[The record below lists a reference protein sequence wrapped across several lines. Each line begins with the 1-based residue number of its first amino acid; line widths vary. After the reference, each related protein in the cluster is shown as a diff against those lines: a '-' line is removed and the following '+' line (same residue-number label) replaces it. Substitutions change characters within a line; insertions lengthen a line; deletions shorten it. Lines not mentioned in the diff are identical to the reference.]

1 MPRKRHIHGGTEI
14 SSTSV
19 YQPDVTGGA
28 HLRLERLSA
37 NASSTTWHDI
47 TASGNNAT
55 ATDAAIFADFNFDGV
70 TDSVQVAGPDPS
82 GDQSQD
88 FSFAF
93 WYRRTLDTVQ
103 QSTIADNRAP
113 LPAGQDGGWTLR
125 DNQKTLPDPP
135 GPPPYNYSDYFL
147 SVYTTFGNY
156 NISNVAPGTDSNW
169 HYAVIVWENGYGWRF
184 YADGAK
190 YLPDATTFTVANVD
204 GSPMRIGRGA
214 YNHYS
219 GYIDTVRVWPRIL
232 SPDEILR
239 DYHAGKAAHT

>member
-1 MPRKRHIHGGTEI
+1 MNPFLL
-14 SSTSV
+14 
-19 YQPDVTGGA
+19 QPVPTGDA
-28 HLRLERLSA
+28 TLRLERLSA
-37 NASSTTWHDI
+37 TSASTTWHDI
-47 TASGNNAT
+47 SSSNNNAT

-70 TDSVQVAGPDPS
+70 TDSVQVTSADPS
-82 GDQSQD
+82 ADQSQD

-113 LPAGQDGGWTLR
+113 LPAGSDGGWTFR

-135 GPPPYNYSDYFL
+135 GAPPYNHSDYFL
-147 SVYTTFGNY
+147 SVYTVFADY
-156 NISNVAPGTDSNW
+156 NITNMSPGTDSNW
-169 HYAVIVWENGYGWRF
+169 HYAVVVWENGFGWRF
-184 YADGAK
+184 YADSAQ
-190 YLPDATTFTVANVD
+190 YQVPAPTATVANVD

-232 SPDEILR
+232 SGDEILR
-239 DYHAGKAAHT
+239 DYNAGKVDHT

>member
-1 MPRKRHIHGGTEI
+1 MRRKH
-14 SSTSV
+14 V
-19 YQPDVTGGA
+19 KPPVVTGDA
-28 HLRLERLSA
+28 ALRLESLSA
-37 NASSTTWHDI
+37 TSASTTWYDI
-47 TASGNNAT
+47 TTSTNNAT

-93 WYRRTLDTVQ
+93 WYKRTLDTVQ

-113 LPAGQDGGWTLR
+113 LPAGGDGGWTFR
-125 DNQKTLPDPP
+125 DNAATPVPP

-147 SVYTTFGNY
+147 SVYTVFGNY
-156 NISNVAPGTDSNW
+156 NLSNVAPGTDSNW
-169 HYAVIVWENGYGWRF
+169 HYAVIVWENGFGWRF
-184 YADGAK
+184 YADGAQ
-190 YLPDATTFTVANVD
+190 YQVPAPTATVANVN

-232 SPDEILR
+232 SPDEIAR
-239 DYHAGKAAHT
+239 DYHAGKAAHP